1 MAANEFQQHALSV
14 ANTLNAGAAFAE
26 RRAAAA
32 ERFAAFSWPGRKTEA
47 WKYTSLRSL
56 QSLTAATFADQARD
70 VVLPEAVKAVDSYR
84 LVFVDGVFQA
94 ALSDALPDTA
104 CRFSSANAEQQAFI
118 EEKLGTVLTSQA
130 ETERNLFS
138 YLNDAWLQDGVLL
151 HVPRGQS
158 LDKPLYLV
166 YVSTTGDEQQ
176 TLAQQRLLVWLEDNS
191 AANVIEHYLT
201 QPSTGSDAPSVESVR
216 IDEQVSS
223 LTNGITEI
231 HVGQNAQLHHT
242 RLNLEDEEHTHVGGV
257 HMALS
262 RDSVAN
268 CFALGEGG
276 RLKRIDYQVSHNGTG
291 AEFNMHGAYLARNR
305 QLIDYHTC
313 IEHREPHCTSLEVMR
328 GIVGD
333 KAKAVFNGRIHIHQ
347 DAQKTLAELH
357 NRNLLTSNGAEI
369 DTKPELEIYADDVRC
384 AHGATVSQLDETA
397 LYYLQSRGIEA
408 AEARM
413 LLSYGFVNEVLE
425 QLPYEPLLTS
435 LQTRLRARF
444 IDEARN
450 SAAEKL
456 VGESA

>member
-14 ANTLNAGAAFAE
+14 ADSQQANAAFAE

-32 ERFAAFSWPGRKTEA
+32 ERFAATAWPGRKTEA

-56 QSLTAATFADQARD
+56 QELTGASFAEQAKAIE
-70 VVLPEAVKAVDSYR
+70 LPESVKAVDSYR

-94 ALSDALPDTA
+94 DLSGDLPEFA
-104 CRFSSANAEQQAFI
+104 CRFSEANAEQKTFI
-118 EEKLGTVLTSQA
+118 NDKLGTVVVTQ
-130 ETERNLFS
+130 TESARNLFS
-138 YLNDAWLQDGVLL
+138 YLNDAWLHDGVLL
-151 HVPRGQS
+151 HLPRGAS

-166 YVSTTGDEQQ
+166 YVSTSEAANA
-176 TLAQQRLLVWLEDNS
+176 TLAHQRLLVWLEDNS
-191 AANVIEHYLT
+191 QANVIEHYL
-201 QPSTGSDAPSVESVR
+201 SDSVASN
-216 IDEQVSS
+216 DDDVSS

-231 HVGQNAQLHHT
+231 HVGQNARLHHT
-242 RLNLEDEEHTHVGGV
+242 RLNLEDEAHTHVGGV
-257 HMALS
+257 HLALS
-262 RDSVAN
+262 RDSVAK

-276 RLKRIDYQVSHNGTG
+276 RLKRIDYQISHNGSG
-291 AEFNMHGAYLARNR
+291 AELIMHGAYLARNK

-313 IEHREPHCTSLEVMR
+313 IEHREPHCTSLEVIR

-357 NRNLLTSNGAEI
+357 NRNLLTSNGAEV
-369 DTKPELEIYADDVRC
+369 DTKPELEIYADDVKC

-425 QLPYEPLLTS
+425 QLPYEPLLQA
-435 LQTRLRARF
+435 LQARLRARF
-444 IDEARN
+444 IDEARK
-450 SAAEKL
+450 SAADKAA
-456 VGESA
+456 GESA

>member
-1 MAANEFQQHALSV
+1 MAANEFQQHALTVTARQS
-14 ANTLNAGAAFAE
+14 AGTAFAE

-32 ERFAAFSWPGRKTEA
+32 ETFAAIHWPDRKTEA

-56 QSLTAATFADQARD
+56 QALTDASFAEQANAVTLPDAVQD
-70 VVLPEAVKAVDSYR
+70 VDGYR
-84 LVFVDGVFQA
+84 LVFVDGVFQPE
-94 ALSDALPDTA
+94 LSDDLPEYA
-104 CRFSSANAEQQAFI
+104 CRFSDADTNQSAFI
-118 EEKLGTVLTSQA
+118 NEKLGSIVATQKA
-130 ETERNLFS
+130 AERNLFS
-138 YLNDAWLQDGVLL
+138 YLNDAWLHDGVLL
-151 HVPRGQS
+151 HVPRGQA
-158 LDKPLYLV
+158 LEKPLYLV
-166 YVSTTGDEQQ
+166 YVSTADVANA
-176 TLAQQRLLVWLEDNS
+176 TLAHQRLLVWLEDNAS
-191 AANVIEHYLT
+191 ANVIEHYLSLANAD
-201 QPSTGSDAPSVESVR
+201 STDSEATDESVN
-216 IDEQVSS
+216 S
-223 LTNGITEI
+223 LTNGISELF
-231 HVGQNAQLHHT
+231 VGQNARLHHT
-242 RLNLEDEEHTHVGGV
+242 RLNVEDEAHTHVGGV
-257 HMALS
+257 HLAIS
-262 RDSVAN
+262 RDSVVN

-313 IEHREPHCTSLEVMR
+313 IEHRQPHCTSLEVMR

-357 NRNLLTSNGAEI
+357 NRNLLTSNGAEV

-425 QLPYEPLLTS
+425 QLPSES
-435 LQTRLRARF
+435 LRESMQARLRARF

-450 SAAEKL
+450 FAADKL
-456 VGESA
+456 TEESA

>member
-14 ANTLNAGAAFAE
+14 SASLPATGALFAE

-32 ERFAAFSWPGRKTEA
+32 DRFAAFNWPDRKTEA

-56 QSLTAATFADQARD
+56 QSLTDAHFAEQAST
-70 VVLPEAVKAVDSYR
+70 VTLPEAVKAVESYR
-84 LVFVDGVFQA
+84 LVFVDGVLQSD
-94 ALSDALPDTA
+94 LSDTLPAFA
-104 CRFSSANAEQQAFI
+104 CRFSEASADQKAFI
-118 EEKLGTVLTSQA
+118 DEKLGTILSTQKES
-130 ETERNLFS
+130 ERNLFS
-138 YLNDAWLQDGVLL
+138 YLNDAWLHDGVLL

-166 YVSTTGDEQQ
+166 YVSTAENANA
-176 TLAQQRLLVWLEDNS
+176 TLAHQRLLVWLEDDS
-191 AANVIEHYLT
+191 QANVIEHYLSVSCT
-201 QPSTGSDAPSVESVR
+201 ANGTPSSDSVN
-216 IDEQVSS
+216 S
-223 LTNGITEI
+223 LTNGISEI
-231 HVGQNAQLHHT
+231 FVGKNSRLHHT
-242 RLNLEDEEHTHVGGV
+242 RLNVEDEAHTHIGGV
-257 HMALS
+257 HLTLS
-262 RDSVAN
+262 RDSVVN

-276 RLKRIDYQVSHNGTG
+276 RLKRIDYQVNHNGTG
-291 AEFNMHGAYLARNR
+291 AEFNMHGAYLARHK

-328 GIVGD
+328 GIIGD

-408 AEARM
+408 AQARM

-425 QLPYEPLLTS
+425 QLPYAPLLES
-435 LQTRLRARF
+435 LQARLRDRF
-444 IDEARN
+444 IEEARN
-450 SAAEKL
+450 SAAEKIA
-456 VGESA
+456 GESA

>member
-14 ANTLNAGAAFAE
+14 ANSLPAGAAFAE

-32 ERFAAFSWPGRKTEA
+32 ERFASYSWPDRKTEA

-56 QSLTAATFADQARD
+56 QSLTEANFADQVKD
-70 VVLPEAVKAVDSYR
+70 VTLPEAVTAVDSYR

-94 ALSDALPDTA
+94 ELSDVLPEVV
-104 CRFSSANAEQQAFI
+104 CRFSTANAEQKAFI
-118 EEKLGTVLTSQA
+118 DEKLGAVLASQA
-130 ETERNLFS
+130 ESERNLFS
-138 YLNDAWLQDGVLL
+138 YLNEAWLHEGILL

-166 YVSTTGDEQQ
+166 YVSTSDSENE
-176 TLAQQRLLVWLEDNS
+176 TLAQQRLLVWLEENS
-191 AANVIEHYLT
+191 SANVIEHYMSQFT
-201 QPSTGSDAPSVESVR
+201 ATSETSSVSGTKA
-216 IDEQVSS
+216 DDKVSS
-223 LTNGITEI
+223 LTSGITEI

-257 HMALS
+257 HLALS

-276 RLKRIDYQVSHNGTG
+276 RLKRIDYHVSHNGTG
-291 AEFNMHGAYLARNR
+291 AEFNMHGAYLARNK

-357 NRNLLTSNGAEI
+357 NRNLLTSNGAEV

-425 QLPYEPLLTS
+425 QLPYAPLLES
-435 LQTRLRARF
+435 LQRRLRARF
-444 IDEARN
+444 IDEARSSGEEK
-450 SAAEKL
+450 SA
-456 VGESA
+456 GEPA

>member
-14 ANTLNAGAAFAE
+14 TAHQSAGTAFAE
-26 RRAAAA
+26 RRAVAA
-32 ERFAAFSWPGRKTEA
+32 ETFAAIHWPDRKTEA

-56 QSLTAATFADQARD
+56 QALTNASFAEQANA
-70 VVLPEAVKAVDSYR
+70 VTLPDAVQAVDGYR
-84 LVFVDGVFQA
+84 LVFVDGVFQPE
-94 ALSDALPDTA
+94 LSVDLPEFA
-104 CRFSSANAEQQAFI
+104 CRFSDADTAQSAFI
-118 EEKLGTVLTSQA
+118 DEKLGSIMATQKA
-130 ETERNLFS
+130 TERNLFS
-138 YLNDAWLQDGVLL
+138 YLNDAWLHDGVLL
-151 HVPRGQS
+151 HVPRGQA

-166 YVSTTGDEQQ
+166 YVSTADAGNA
-176 TLAQQRLLVWLEDNS
+176 TLAHQRLLVWLEDNAS
-191 AANVIEHYLT
+191 ANVIEHYLSLANAD
-201 QPSTGSDAPSVESVR
+201 STDSEAMDESVN
-216 IDEQVSS
+216 S
-223 LTNGITEI
+223 LTNGISELF
-231 HVGQNAQLHHT
+231 VGQNARLHHT
-242 RLNLEDEEHTHVGGV
+242 RLNVEDEAHTHVGGV
-257 HMALS
+257 HLALS
-262 RDSVAN
+262 RDSVVN

-291 AEFNMHGAYLARNR
+291 AEFNMHGAYLARNK

-357 NRNLLTSNGAEI
+357 NRNLLTSNGAEV

-425 QLPYEPLLTS
+425 QLPNES
-435 LQTRLRARF
+435 LREAMQARLRARF

-456 VGESA
+456 TGESA

>member
-14 ANTLNAGAAFAE
+14 ANSLPADAAFAE

-32 ERFAAFSWPGRKTEA
+32 ERFASYSWPDRKTEA

-56 QSLTAATFADQARD
+56 QSLTEANFADQ
-70 VVLPEAVKAVDSYR
+70 VKNVTLPEAVTAVDSYR

-94 ALSDALPDTA
+94 ELSDVLPEVV
-104 CRFSSANAEQQAFI
+104 CRFSTANAEQKAFLD
-118 EEKLGTVLTSQA
+118 EKLGAVLASQA
-130 ETERNLFS
+130 ESERNLFS
-138 YLNDAWLQDGVLL
+138 YLNEAWLHEGILL

-166 YVSTTGDEQQ
+166 YVSTSDSENE
-176 TLAQQRLLVWLEDNS
+176 TLAQQRLLVWLEENS
-191 AANVIEHYLT
+191 SANVIEHYMD
-201 QPSTGSDAPSVESVR
+201 QSTATGETSSVSGTKA
-216 IDEQVSS
+216 DDKVSS
-223 LTNGITEI
+223 LTSGITEI

-257 HMALS
+257 HLALS

-276 RLKRIDYQVSHNGTG
+276 RLKRIDYHVSHNGTG
-291 AEFNMHGAYLARNR
+291 AEFNMHGAYLARNK

-357 NRNLLTSNGAEI
+357 NRNLLTSNGAEV

-425 QLPYEPLLTS
+425 QLPYAPLLES
-435 LQTRLRARF
+435 LQRRLRARF
-444 IDEARN
+444 IDEARSSGEEK
-450 SAAEKL
+450 SA
-456 VGESA
+456 GEPA

>member
-14 ANTLNAGAAFAE
+14 ANSLPAGAAFAE

-32 ERFAAFSWPGRKTEA
+32 ERFASYSWPDRKTEA

-56 QSLTAATFADQARD
+56 QSLTEANFADQVKD
-70 VVLPEAVKAVDSYR
+70 VTLPEAVTAVDSYR

-94 ALSDALPDTA
+94 ELSDVLPEVV
-104 CRFSSANAEQQAFI
+104 CRFSTANAEQKAFI
-118 EEKLGTVLTSQA
+118 DEKLGAVLAGQA
-130 ETERNLFS
+130 ESERNLFS
-138 YLNDAWLQDGVLL
+138 YLNEAWLHEGILL

-166 YVSTTGDEQQ
+166 YVSTSDSENE
-176 TLAQQRLLVWLEDNS
+176 TLAQQRLLVWLEKNS
-191 AANVIEHYLT
+191 SANVIEHYLG
-201 QPSTGSDAPSVESVR
+201 QSTATGETSSVSGAKADDKVT
-216 IDEQVSS
+216 S
-223 LTNGITEI
+223 LTSGITEI

-257 HMALS
+257 HLALS

-276 RLKRIDYQVSHNGTG
+276 RLKRIDYHVSHNGTG
-291 AEFNMHGAYLARNR
+291 AEFNMHGAYLARNK

-357 NRNLLTSNGAEI
+357 NRNLLTSNGAEV

-425 QLPYEPLLTS
+425 QLPYAPLLES
-435 LQTRLRARF
+435 LQRRLRARF
-444 IDEARN
+444 IDEARSSGEEK
-450 SAAEKL
+450 SA
-456 VGESA
+456 GEPA